1 MVSLLEGKVRY
12 ANSVR
17 DDNKAGWKWA
27 VGKMRSAMSQQP
39 KVAADSDRAQVL
51 SVCSAV
57 QCAVGSAVPWGHVGS
72 DNPDRLD
79 CPVETRSPTSTAEA
93 FLRRTTRLGSGTSV
107 GASVQRI
114 SASQNGYRLLSC
126 SARGWAMTRGA
137 GKAW

>member
-1 MVSLLEGKVRY
+1 
-12 ANSVR
+12 
-17 DDNKAGWKWA
+17 
-27 VGKMRSAMSQQP
+27 MSQQP

-57 QCAVGSAVPWGHVGS
+57 QCAVASAVPRIGVGS

-114 SASQNGYRLLSC
+114 SASQKRVSASQLFGTRLGNDEGCGQSVVK
-126 SARGWAMTRGA
+126 A
-137 GKAW
+137 GEPANHSFRRTCHHAH